1 MLMEI
6 AKQEMEK
13 GKKEDEM
20 LDQTLKTIEIANI
33 NDLDTEKNRLI
44 LVNNQL
50 RQRKEELERQED
62 DLLKEKAKIPVKR
75 STILMTK
82 ELK

>member
-1 MLMEI
+1 
-6 AKQEMEK
+6 MEK

-75 STILMTK
+75 STILVSK

>member
-1 MLMEI
+1 
-6 AKQEMEK
+6 MEK

-50 RQRKEELERQED
+50 KQRKEELERQED
-62 DLLKEKAKIPVKR
+62 DLLKEKAKIPAKR
-75 STILMTK
+75 STIVVPK
-82 ELK
+82 EQK

>member
-1 MLMEI
+1 MEI

-33 NDLDTEKNRLI
+33 NDLETEKNRLI
-44 LVNNQL
+44 LLNNQL
-50 RQRKEELERQED
+50 RQRKEELER
-62 DLLKEKAKIPVKR
+62 
-75 STILMTK
+75 
-82 ELK
+82 

>member
-33 NDLDTEKNRLI
+33 NDLETEKNRLI
-44 LVNNQL
+44 LLNNQL
-50 RQRKEELERQED
+50 RQRKEELER
-62 DLLKEKAKIPVKR
+62 
-75 STILMTK
+75 
-82 ELK
+82 